1 MLRLHVA
8 STSNEMTLVVDHMKT
23 TTDIQLSLTN
33 YEELV
38 HLMLLPLHMSSS
50 SNEITLVGN
59 HMKFDLIPTDIMP

>member
-8 STSNEMTLVVDHMKT
+8 STSNEMTLVVDGMKT

-38 HLMLLPLHMSSS
+38 HLMLLPLHISSS

-59 HMKFDLIPTDIMP
+59 HMKFDLIPTGIMP